1 MQPLLLRSLDEEHA
15 RCLSDR
21 RSHLRGIRPQLQR
34 QGEDAIPWVRLT
46 VPLDRRDDNCEGG
59 GNGTTHHASCAYVIV
74 LAGEFLQLTS
84 NGRVPVCIH
93 RVVVPPKL
101 PAVVVTGPEKGDCGY
116 GGCGGGGGGNDV
128 LKYKPRVS
136 SPMFLHLRRGQ
147 G

>member
-1 MQPLLLRSLDEEHA
+1 MRNTPGVFRIDDHIYVGYDRNFNDKGRMQLR
-15 RCLSDR
+15 
-21 RSHLRGIRPQLQR
+21 P
-34 QGEDAIPWVRLT
+34 T

-59 GNGTTHHASCAYVIV
+59 GNGATHHASCAYVID

-84 NGRVPVCIH
+84 NGHVPVCIH

-101 PAVVVTGPEKGDCGY
+101 PAVVVTGTEKGDCGY

-128 LKYKPRVS
+128 PKYKPRVS